1 MQSNTHELAQ
11 VAATAQAI
19 EAGTGR
25 VNLYAGIHKALRAF
39 MADTLLVVG
48 RTDPADAQ
56 EVAATRE
63 RLGTLLDLCAAH
75 VRHEDGFVHPAIEA
89 RSPGVVEGVAD
100 EHAGHLEQ
108 IARLRSM
115 ANGLDGLAPAACAL
129 ALQNLYLALALFVAE
144 NLQHMHTEE
153 TVHNTALWQ
162 AFSDAELVGIHDG
175 LLATVPP
182 AEMMLVMRWMLPQMN
197 APERLE
203 LLGGMRQGAP
213 APVFQA
219 VLDGVRAQLAERDWA
234 KLARGLG
241 LAPVDGLVMA

>member
-11 VAATAQAI
+11 VAATAQAV

-39 MADTLLVVG
+39 MADTLLAVG

-56 EVAATRE
+56 EVAATQE
-63 RLGTLLDLCAAH
+63 RVGTLLDLCVAH
-75 VRHEDGFVHPAIEA
+75 VRHENGFVHPAIEA
-89 RSPGVVEGVAD
+89 RSPGVVDGVAG
-100 EHAGHLEQ
+100 EHLGHLEQ
-108 IARLRSM
+108 IARLRAM
-115 ANGLDGLAPAACAL
+115 ANGLEGLAPAACAA

-144 NLQHMHTEE
+144 NLQHMHIEE
-153 TVHNTALWQ
+153 TVLNGALWQ

-182 AEMMLVMRWMLPQMN
+182 AEMMLVMRWMLPQLN

-219 VLDGVRAQLAERDWA
+219 VLDGARAQLAERDWA

-241 LAPVDGLVMA
+241 LAPVDGLVTA